1 MAHATRQARAAYAR
15 KWRARRRAAEAAA
28 APCARCGMSDVGRDL
43 RLRMGNLGSALCAL
57 GLRRAAGEGRG
68 LALAPG
74 DVAALWA
81 IFEDR
86 FQNRPPGV

>member
-28 APCARCGMSDVGRDL
+28 APCARGGMSDVGRDL
-43 RLRMGNLGSALCAL
+43 RLRMGNLGSALIAL

-68 LALAPG
+68 LALSPG
-74 DVAALWA
+74 AVADLEA

>member
-28 APCARCGMSDVGRDL
+28 VAPCARCGMSDVGRDL

-81 IFEDR
+81 IFENRFDR
-86 FQNRPPGV
+86 RGG